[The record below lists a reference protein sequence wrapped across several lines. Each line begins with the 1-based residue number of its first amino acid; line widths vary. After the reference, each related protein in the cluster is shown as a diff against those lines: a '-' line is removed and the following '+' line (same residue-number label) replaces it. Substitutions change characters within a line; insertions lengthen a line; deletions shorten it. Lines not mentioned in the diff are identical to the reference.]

1 MYRIP
6 TTPDGRNLRSLFDNK
21 YPVVCD
27 AYRRMIPSDFE
38 RHGLKYGRD
47 ANCSD
52 QLVSSNS
59 CDYDRTPY
67 DTLFFKGDKI
77 IRNGCSSNAI
87 KLYDFKYTSSKKK
100 NYL

>member
-67 DTLFFKGDKI
+67 DTLFLKET
-77 IRNGCSSNAI
+77 
-87 KLYDFKYTSSKKK
+87 KL
-100 NYL
+100 